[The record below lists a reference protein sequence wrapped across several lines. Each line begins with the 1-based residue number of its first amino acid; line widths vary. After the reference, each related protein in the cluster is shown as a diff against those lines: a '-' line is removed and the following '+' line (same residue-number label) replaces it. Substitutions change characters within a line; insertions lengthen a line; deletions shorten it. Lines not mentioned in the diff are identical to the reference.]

1 MSNFRI
7 FLKANERIFI
17 NGAVFKVD
25 RKVSLELMNNATFLL
40 ENHIM
45 QNEDANTPFK
55 QLYFVVQLLLI
66 DPNNTEEAK
75 KMFKEMV
82 QSLLDSL
89 ENDQLRSL
97 VKMADVEVASG
108 KEFAA
113 LKTIRSAFP
122 LEDITMSAGLPPI
135 PIASPNDRV
144 TEAEEAA

>member
-17 NGAVFKVD
+17 NGAVFRVD
-25 RKVSLELMNNATFLL
+25 RKVSLELLNNATFLL

-66 DPNNTEEAK
+66 DPNNTDEAK

-82 QSLLDSL
+82 QSLLDTL
-89 ENDQLRSL
+89 ENDQLRAL

-122 LEDITMSAGLPPI
+122 LEEITMSSGNTANPEVL
-135 PIASPNDRV
+135 AADQQK
-144 TEAEEAA
+144 TAEAAA